1 VTFNQ
6 IPYVA
11 LLSRY
16 GTIQVDV
23 MPNPSRALRR
33 IAVVVSSAAALA
45 SAGTAAAH
53 AAGPVDGPKAASDG
67 SRAAG
72 KALVGTVKYL
82 PVNPFAHTSV
92 NPLDNSLGS
101 QVADFQPISTA
112 MVTAPL
118 ADSRSVEELPVV
130 GGAVKK
136 LQGS

>member
-1 VTFNQ
+1 
-6 IPYVA
+6 
-11 LLSRY
+11 
-16 GTIQVDV
+16 

-53 AAGPVDGPKAASDG
+53 AAGPVDGPKAASDA

-72 KALVGTVKYL
+72 KAIVGTVNYL
-82 PVNPFAHTSV
+82 PVNPFAHTNV
-92 NPLDNSLGS
+92 NPLDNSIGS
-101 QVADFQPISTA
+101 QVADFKPISTA

-130 GGAVKK
+130 GDAVKK